1 MVQKKIDGR
10 GFAIAYIARKLSMP
24 RNLLSQYLSYQL
36 GKEEATVD
44 DYAVGKSPM
53 KRWKYDDFFAA
64 VERAVA
70 KYTKNE
76 NIREVRQ
83 KSVADKWSQE
93 KEELKKVCRCFFFD
107 VDVPER
113 APDFPEPVQSI
124 MEHSN
129 EMVKSFMPVFLQLD
143 KQTAYKLQHDIQAY
157 ASVTSKDL
165 AFVSAMIE
173 LPKEEKETLRASMS
187 QMETVSAGTMLERLK
202 SEEVRHWVNIGSK
215 TYKDVCKHGND
226 VIKSW
231 DSFYEQYTARYSLQ
245 ALLLTPFLMLT
256 LFVPNDEETV
266 RLDKKRFGKAEVDLL
281 LLFKYCLTEE
291 AQDEVLEMWA

>member
-10 GFAIAYIARKLSMP
+10 GFAIAYIAKKLSMP
-24 RNLLSQYLSYQL
+24 RILFSHYLSDEL
-36 GKEEATVD
+36 GKDEATID
-44 DYAVGKSPM
+44 GYAIGKSPM
-53 KRWKYDDFFAA
+53 KRWAYEDFFAA
-64 VERAVA
+64 AEKAIET
-70 KYTKNE
+70 YTTNDR
-76 NIREVRQ
+76 ISDPRQ
-83 KSVADKWSQE
+83 KSVADKWERE

-107 VDVPER
+107 VDALER
-113 APDFPEPVQSI
+113 ASDFPEPVQAI
-124 MEHSN
+124 IEHSN

-143 KQTAYKLQHDIQAY
+143 KQTAYKLKNDIQAY
-157 ASVTSKDL
+157 ASVTPKDL

-215 TYKDVCKHGND
+215 TYKDTCKHGKD
-226 VIKSW
+226 VQKSW
-231 DSFYEQYTARYSLQ
+231 DSFYEQYTTRYSLQ

-291 AQDEVLEMWA
+291 AQDEVLELWA